1 MSKKMMSLS
10 LLAGAILMASGYS
23 ADAVVVCK
31 YAGVPK
37 GCVVKPGVVVV
48 PAPAVVYCRY
58 TGVPAGCVARPG
70 VVLAA
75 APAVGVA
82 GVGVAGVGVGVNRGG
97 PVNRVGRR

>member
-1 MSKKMMSLS
+1 MSNKMMRLS
-10 LLAGAILMASGYS
+10 LLAGAILLVSGYS

-37 GCVVKPGVVVV
+37 GCVVKPGVVVA
-48 PAPAVVYCRY
+48 PAPTRAVVYCRY
-58 TGVPAGCVARPG
+58 TGVPAGCVAKPG

-75 APAVGVA
+75 AP
-82 GVGVAGVGVGVNRGG
+82 GVGAPGVGVGVGVNRGG